1 MHFDRQGEKRMPHPD
16 MPGKLKRQNVASAK
30 AVVQDSADLLLKTAE
45 RLFAEKGIDAVSM
58 REIARE
64 AGQRNNSALHYHFG
78 SKEALIQA
86 ILQVGMHQVN
96 ELRNDY
102 IDQLYNSGRQ
112 DDLRALVE
120 AIVWPLA
127 SRLLT
132 SRSNSYNR
140 FLAAA
145 QVHPDIDLAASTREE
160 EDRGFRRIYEL
171 LQRALPQMPEP
182 LLRQRYLA
190 AVSFVMFSLADYERM
205 AARRSR
211 NKRRFDL
218 QKAIDN
224 LIDMVAGAVAAP
236 VSQQVRQH
244 LAEHEIQL
252 DSARTPAE
260 DSGEPRL

>member
-1 MHFDRQGEKRMPHPD
+1 MASSSTPPP
-16 MPGKLKRQNVASAK
+16 PGKERRKLAAAPRSN
-30 AVVQDSADLLLKTAE
+30 AVDSADVLLLTAQ

-86 ILQVGMHQVN
+86 ILQAGMREIN

-102 IDQLYNSGRQ
+102 VDQLFSGGRHC
-112 DDLRALVE
+112 DLRGLVE
-120 AIVWPLA
+120 AVVWPLA
-127 SRLLT
+127 SRLLA
-132 SRSNSYNR
+132 SRGNSYNR

-171 LQRALPQMPEP
+171 LQQALPDVPEQ

-190 AVSFVMFSLADYERM
+190 GVSFVMFSLADYERIST
-205 AARRSR
+205 RRTR
-211 NKRRFDL
+211 DQRAFDL
-218 QKAIDN
+218 QRAIEN
-224 LIDMVAGAVAAP
+224 LIDMVAGAIAAP
-236 VSQQVRQH
+236 VSAQVRAR
-244 LAEHEIQL
+244 LAAHAEPSE
-252 DSARTPAE
+252 PAAPAA
-260 DSGEPRL
+260 PRRAGATGRRAD